1 MQYLIALELCKAA
14 GLTDLENEI
23 YMRCAE
29 QVFWDGAL
37 KQFVTILDDF
47 GQQKDSTSNPNIEFF
62 ELIRM
67 IGPFHTLCIW
77 LVSMRKIAHAS
88 LLVL

>member
-1 MQYLIALELCKAA
+1 MKTVRNAPLAIWLVGESQIGKSRLQYLIALELCKAA

-37 KQFVTILDDF
+37 RQFVTILDDF
-47 GQQKDSTSNPNIEFF
+47 GQQKDTAANP
-62 ELIRM
+62 
-67 IGPFHTLCIW
+67 
-77 LVSMRKIAHAS
+77 VS
-88 LLVL
+88 